1 MKKEELILILESQ
14 LDDKKIELTSKIQEL
29 ENEYNI
35 QTYINDLLLI
45 SRKDIH
51 LLAEYIS
58 KLQDPELFIFKALVS
73 NFIRSEDDFNNIL
86 VESKNLFIMK
96 KYNFD
101 ILGVPQYL
109 KSKLVIEIL
118 VKRLNQYNLVRDFK
132 YININYI
139 EELKEY
145 LKRVEDVLKYFDNG
159 KLISQIKDIKEIE
172 YIIEKSNL
180 DEDTKTAIVYAI
192 LDINNNFYKEEGEEN
207 ATETI

>member
-109 KSKLVIEIL
+109 KSKLIIENLI
-118 VKRLNQYNLVRDFK
+118 KRLNQYNLVRDFK

-145 LKRVEDVLKYFDNG
+145 LKRVEDVLKYFDHG

-180 DEDTKTAIVYAI
+180 AEDTKTAIVYAI
-192 LDINNNFYKEEGEEN
+192 LDINNNFYKEEGEEY

>member
-1 MKKEELILILESQ
+1 MKKEELILILQSQ
-14 LDDKKIELTSKIQEL
+14 LEDKKIELTSKIQEL

-45 SRKDIH
+45 ARKDIH

-58 KLQDPELFIFKALVS
+58 KLQDPELFLFKALVS
-73 NFIRSEDDFNNIL
+73 NFIRSEEEFNSIL
-86 VESKNLFIMK
+86 VESKNLYIMK
-96 KYNFD
+96 KHNFD
-101 ILGVPQYL
+101 ILGVPQYT
-109 KSKLVIEIL
+109 KSKIAIENLVR
-118 VKRLNQYNLVRDFK
+118 RLNQYNLVRDFK

-145 LKRVEDVLKYFDNG
+145 LKRVEETLKYFDNG

-180 DEDTKTAIVYAI
+180 DEETKTAIVYVI
-192 LDINNNFYKEEGEEN
+192 LDINNNFYKEEGEEY

>member
-51 LLAEYIS
+51 LLTEYIS

-73 NFIRSEDDFNNIL
+73 NFIRSEDEFNNIL
-86 VESKNLFIMK
+86 LESKNLFIMK
-96 KYNFD
+96 KHNFD
-101 ILGVPQYL
+101 ILGVPQYT
-109 KSKLVIEIL
+109 KSKIVIENL
-118 VKRLNQYNLVRDFK
+118 VRRLNQYNLVRDFK

-145 LKRVEDVLKYFDNG
+145 LKRVEDVLKYFDHG

-192 LDINNNFYKEEGEEN
+192 LDINNNFYKEEGEEY

>member
-1 MKKEELILILESQ
+1 MKMNYSISAEIIIEALNTSMCIIDSLNKVRVLKNDEVLIFNQSNKLT
-14 LDDKKIELTSKIQEL
+14 LD
-29 ENEYNI
+29 N
-35 QTYINDLLLI
+35 QTINDLLLI

-109 KSKLVIEIL
+109 KSKLVIENL

-172 YIIEKSNL
+172 
-180 DEDTKTAIVYAI
+180 
-192 LDINNNFYKEEGEEN
+192 
-207 ATETI
+207 

>member
-1 MKKEELILILESQ
+1 MKKEELVLILESQ

-109 KSKLVIEIL
+109 KSKLVIENL